1 MSEQSMPIKKLRS
14 YDEACSEV
22 EREMNVRSR
31 CFPRWITEG
40 KVNRVDA
47 QDRLD
52 RLGTA
57 LQLLERADVKAL
69 LIGTETAGKEEGN
82 C

>member
-1 MSEQSMPIKKLRS
+1 MNESSMAIKTIRS

-52 RLGTA
+52 RLGSA
-57 LQLLERADVKAL
+57 LHMLEREDVKAL
-69 LIGTETAGKEEGN
+69 LIGTEPAGK
-82 C
+82 